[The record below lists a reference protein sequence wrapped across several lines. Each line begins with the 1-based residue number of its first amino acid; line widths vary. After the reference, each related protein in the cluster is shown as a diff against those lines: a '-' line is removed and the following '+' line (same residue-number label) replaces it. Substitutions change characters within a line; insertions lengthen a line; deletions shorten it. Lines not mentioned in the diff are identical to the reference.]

1 MKQITFAPRNH
12 LLTNTNTWTPDSQW
26 LVFDVRPSGAS
37 FTGETI
43 ERVNIHTG
51 EVEVIYRASQGA
63 HVGVVTVHPK
73 SEKYVFI
80 HGPENPDETW
90 HYDFHHRRGVIA
102 EGGKVSNLDAMDIT
116 APYTPGALRGGSHV
130 HVFSPNGE
138 RVSFTY
144 NDHVMHELDPALDL
158 RNVGVAAP
166 FGPVNV
172 QKQHSREYSGSH
184 WCVLVSKTTPT
195 PQPGSDEINRA
206 YEEGWVG
213 NHALAFIGDTLS
225 PKGEKVPELF
235 IVELPQE
242 YSGSHW
248 CVLVS
253 KTTPTPQPG
262 SDEINRAYEEGWVG
276 NHALAF
282 IGDTLSPKGEKVPE
296 LFIVELP
303 QDEAGWKA
311 AGDAPLS
318 GTETTLP
325 APPRGVVQRRLTF
338 THHRAYPGLVN
349 VPRHWVRCNPQGT
362 QIAFLMRDDNGIV
375 QLWLI
380 SPQGG
385 EPRQLTHNKTDI
397 QSAFNWHPSG
407 EWLGFVLDNRIAC
420 AHAQSGEVEYL
431 TENHA
436 NPPSADAVVF
446 SPDGQ
451 WLAWMEGGQLWITE
465 TDR

>member
-1 MKQITFAPRNH
+1 MIRLLKPLDYYQKKYGTWQYGLQKMYLLMEKQHNRGQEGAGLATIKLDIEPGEEYIWREREEGNNAIQQIFANINERLEKYDGKLNDAAFAKQNLPFAGELYLGH
-12 LLTNTNTWTPDSQW
+12 LRYSTTGKRGVSYVHPFLRRHNWKARTLVLAGNFNLTNVDEIFEKLT
-26 LVFDVRPSGAS
+26 
-37 FTGETI
+37 E
-43 ERVNIHTG
+43 
-51 EVEVIYRASQGA
+51 QGQ
-63 HVGVVTVHPK
+63 HP
-73 SEKYVFI
+73 
-80 HGPENPDETW
+80 
-90 HYDFHHRRGVIA
+90 
-102 EGGKVSNLDAMDIT
+102 
-116 APYTPGALRGGSHV
+116 
-130 HVFSPNGE
+130 
-138 RVSFTY
+138 
-144 NDHVMHELDPALDL
+144 
-158 RNVGVAAP
+158 
-166 FGPVNV
+166 
-172 QKQHSREYSGSH
+172 REYG
-184 WCVLVSKTTPT
+184 
-195 PQPGSDEINRA
+195 
-206 YEEGWVG
+206 
-213 NHALAFIGDTLS
+213 
-225 PKGEKVPELF
+225 
-235 IVELPQE
+235 
-242 YSGSHW
+242 GSHW